1 MNLVTM
7 CRKKLYNFND
17 CLKSEFD
24 AVILT
29 EQKKIYTGFVPS
41 LLHHA
46 MFPKQSTGFIKNNEA
61 HCLKPRQQPLTLI

>member
-46 MFPKQSTGFIKNNEA
+46 MIPKQSTCI
-61 HCLKPRQQPLTLI
+61 

>member
-46 MFPKQSTGFIKNNEA
+46 MFPKQSTRFIKNNEA
-61 HCLKPRQQPLTLI
+61 HCLKPRQPLI

>member
-46 MFPKQSTGFIKNNEA
+46 MFPKQSTHFIKNNEA
-61 HCLKPRQQPLTLI
+61 HSL

>member
-1 MNLVTM
+1 M

-46 MFPKQSTGFIKNNEA
+46 MFPKQSTHFIKKMRPIACNLASLSLSFN
-61 HCLKPRQQPLTLI
+61 

>member
-1 MNLVTM
+1 M

-46 MFPKQSTGFIKNNEA
+46 MFPKQSTHF
-61 HCLKPRQQPLTLI
+61 